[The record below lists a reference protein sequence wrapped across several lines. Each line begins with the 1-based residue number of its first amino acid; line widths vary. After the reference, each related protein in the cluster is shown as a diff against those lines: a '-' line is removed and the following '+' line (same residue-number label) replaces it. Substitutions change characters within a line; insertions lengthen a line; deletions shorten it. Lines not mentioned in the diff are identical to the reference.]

1 MIVRMSVRTMVRA
14 WTVLVLVLLVGA
26 GCGLA
31 VDESPRN
38 INSQDLPEDL
48 RLGQLPTPTPQIVS
62 GDGPGREQ
70 VHMLQDNRLV
80 TVERQ
85 IASTPERVL
94 ELLLQDTFPEEAA
107 VGISSAIFRGARVQR
122 VDVVDLFDLAV
133 IDLAPGSL
141 DPRNTEQRLA
151 FAQFVY
157 TLTSLPGIE
166 AVQFVSTDPANPDD
180 GPIDLAVQTDTGTT
194 LPGARVTRADFELLA
209 TAAVALPGF
218 DIPVARPTPTPDP
231 DAPPV
236 FPLPVWM
243 LDANNHLIKVERTI
257 EFSQDAFLRSVLGGP
272 LVEERELGI
281 TSALPPDALAHGVT
295 TAPFDVTITD
305 EFGFETLTRANIA
318 LVDMT
323 TGSLPNDSDESRL
336 LAFAQIVYTLT
347 ELEGVDRVAF
357 SIDGVFIPVPSD
369 QGLRFP
375 FDPNVAQGVS
385 RADYTSALP
394 QVPVVEPGSLG
405 PAPATTPTPTPTPG
419 G

>member
-1 MIVRMSVRTMVRA
+1 MA
-14 WTVLVLVLLVGA
+14 
-26 GCGLA
+26 
-31 VDESPRN
+31 SPSMN
-38 INSQDLPEDL
+38 PPETINSQDLPEDL

-209 TAAVALPGF
+209 TPAVALPGF
-218 DIPVARPTPTPDP
+218 DIPVARTYTNTRSRCAARIPAACV
-231 DAPPV
+231 DARC
-236 FPLPVWM
+236 
-243 LDANNHLIKVERTI
+243 EQ
-257 EFSQDAFLRSVLGGP
+257 S
-272 LVEERELGI
+272 
-281 TSALPPDALAHGVT
+281 
-295 TAPFDVTITD
+295 
-305 EFGFETLTRANIA
+305 
-318 LVDMT
+318 
-323 TGSLPNDSDESRL
+323 
-336 LAFAQIVYTLT
+336 
-347 ELEGVDRVAF
+347 
-357 SIDGVFIPVPSD
+357 SD
-369 QGLRFP
+369 QGRTHHRILAGCILALGAWRP
-375 FDPNVAQGVS
+375 ARRGT
-385 RADYTSALP
+385 RTGDY
-394 QVPVVEPGSLG
+394 LG
-405 PAPATTPTPTPTPG
+405 TPTRRVGPRSDYCPIRRDDHR
-419 G
+419 